1 MPNQFFPVPV
11 PVPIPVPVPPVEI
24 DQLLAAQS
32 DNNNRMVVAIRQ
44 QLNLALVADGDRE
57 AYNRGTAVI
66 NASAIRRDNAQNSG
80 DQQVLLTHYR
90 GANQELMDL
99 LIATRQRVATAQ
111 ALAAAQRNVV

>member
-1 MPNQFFPVPV
+1 MPNQKFSVPVPV
-11 PVPIPVPVPPVEI
+11 PVPVPPEEI
-24 DQLLAAQS
+24 AQLLAVQS
-32 DNNNRMVVAIRQ
+32 QNNDQMVAAIQQ
-44 QLNLALVADGDRE
+44 QLNLALVADGDRV
-57 AYNRGTAVI
+57 AYDRGTAVI

-90 GANQELMDL
+90 EANQELMDL